1 MESSSKS
8 NDLNSSDLNIDYSSD
23 SDKLGNKKSTSS
35 QSINFDNSDNS
46 DKDVLSDNDS
56 SLIINLFESDITKS
70 EIKIN
75 NSDSLEITYD
85 EKLFNSTNEMSTN
98 TDEYEFQKSSV
109 SSGLNNSIVDNVVNV
124 DLMTSTTNDD
134 EILSSLIQSSE
145 SSFND
150 NIIIENSDSSKDL
163 IENSQNSIDIKEI
176 IDKDNKKSIG
186 INTDELIITL
196 KLPFDKDNIIN
207 ATQVNLSNNIS
218 NTDHEERKKLELEE
232 LKRNLIKK
240 NEMKMQKMFDILLEK
255 QSNEIENEIENLG
268 GPKKITKKKEVQEE
282 NLQDIDENIIN
293 EGKDKSDS
301 DPFNMDYNLNKKNNK
316 NNFYEDD
323 EEKKRKDFLN
333 KRKEEIKKLAN
344 DFKKQEI
351 KDSIESEDNIS
362 GSSLS
367 SKSNSEKIEKKDKD
381 ENFLKRKSE
390 RREKFLERRGLKKN
404 ILNKVF
410 DMIYIINLEKDRK
423 KVQPLL
429 KKFDS
434 HNVKYQVSDGVDAKA
449 SNYIKYFNRWLY
461 QKDNS
466 KYKLTKLLFDFEIY
480 KRKNPD
486 LEDKGITNKIRAW
499 NHWTKNGFK
508 EGRKLYEKTN
518 IQNVSQLGCVL
529 AHNRAILDAM
539 KNGYNNILILEDDIY
554 LDDKFFE
561 KVENIFNNI
570 PKWDI
575 LYFGASQKKWEGIN
589 LNNKNVYYNA
599 NNTLGT
605 FAYGLNKSLFRP
617 LTEYSMELIDS
628 IDKCLQIFHHFNSCF
643 VLYPNIIIT
652 NLENSKIHRSRDIQI
667 YSKIYKWD
675 LDNFDLEFYDYIEN
689 D

>member
-23 SDKLGNKKSTSS
+23 SDKLSNKQDTSS
-35 QSINFDNSDNS
+35 QSIHFDNSDRDS
-46 DKDVLSDNDS
+46 LSDNDS
-56 SLIINLFESDITKS
+56 SLIINLFKS
-70 EIKIN
+70 EISKSETNFN
-75 NSDSLEITYD
+75 NSDSLEITYE
-85 EKLFNSTNEMSTN
+85 EKLYNSKNEISTN
-98 TDEYEFQKSSV
+98 TDKYDFEKSST
-109 SSGLNNSIVDNVVNV
+109 SSELKNSIIDNIVNV
-124 DLMTSTTNDD
+124 DLITSTINDN
-134 EILSSLIQSSE
+134 EVLSSSIQSSE
-145 SSFND
+145 TSFND

-163 IENSQNSIDIKEI
+163 LDNSINSINIKEL
-176 IDKDNKKSIG
+176 IDENNKKSIG
-186 INTDELIITL
+186 TNTEELIVTL
-196 KLPFDKDNIIN
+196 KIPFDKGDIIN
-207 ATQVNLSNNIS
+207 ASQINLNNNIPKI
-218 NTDHEERKKLELEE
+218 DQEEKKQLELEE
-232 LKRNLIKK
+232 LKKNLIKK

-255 QSNEIENEIENLG
+255 QSNEIEDEIENLG
-268 GPKKITKKKEVQEE
+268 GPKKIKKKIEPLEE
-282 NLQDIDENIIN
+282 NLQNINDNIVN
-293 EGKDKSDS
+293 ETKDKSDS
-301 DPFNMDYNLNKKNNK
+301 DPFNMDYKLNKKNNK
-316 NNFYEDD
+316 SNFYEDD

-344 DFKKQEI
+344 DYKKQEI
-351 KDSIESEDNIS
+351 SDSIGSEDNIS

-367 SKSNSEKIEKKDKD
+367 SKSNSNSEKIEKKDKD

-429 KKFDS
+429 KKFDGY
-434 HNVKYQVSDGVDAKA
+434 NVKYQISDGVDAKT

-461 QKDNS
+461 QKDSS

-499 NHWTKNGFK
+499 NHWSKNGHK

-529 AHNRAILDAM
+529 AHNRAILDAI

-554 LDDKFFE
+554 LDDNFFE
-561 KVENIFNNI
+561 KIEEIFNNI

-575 LYFGASQKKWEGIN
+575 LYFGASQKKWDGIN
-589 LNNKNVYYNA
+589 LNSKDVYYNA

-667 YSKIYKWD
+667 YSKIYKWNI
-675 LDNFDLEFYDYIEN
+675 DNFDLEFYDYIEN
-689 D
+689 E

>member
-8 NDLNSSDLNIDYSSD
+8 NDINSSDLNIEYSSD
-23 SDKLGNKKSTSS
+23 SDKLSNKQDTSN
-35 QSINFDNSDNS
+35 QSIHFDNSDRDS
-46 DKDVLSDNDS
+46 LSDNDS
-56 SLIINLFESDITKS
+56 SLIINLFESEISKS
-70 EIKIN
+70 EPNFN
-75 NSDSLEITYD
+75 NSDSLEITYE
-85 EKLFNSTNEMSTN
+85 EKLYNSNNEMSTN
-98 TDEYEFQKSSV
+98 TDDFNFEKSSI
-109 SSGLNNSIVDNVVNV
+109 SSELKNSIVDNIVNV
-124 DLMTSTTNDD
+124 DLITSTINDN
-134 EILSSLIQSSE
+134 EVLSSSIQSSE
-145 SSFND
+145 TSFNE

-163 IENSQNSIDIKEI
+163 IDKSLNSIDIKEI
-176 IDKDNKKSIG
+176 IDENNKKSIG
-186 INTDELIITL
+186 TNTDELILTL
-196 KLPFDKDNIIN
+196 KIPFDKGNIIN
-207 ATQVNLSNNIS
+207 ASQINLNNNIPRI
-218 NTDHEERKKLELEE
+218 DQEEKKKLELEE
-232 LKRNLIKK
+232 LKKNLIKK

-255 QSNEIENEIENLG
+255 QNNEIEDEIENLG
-268 GPKKITKKKEVQEE
+268 GPKKIKKKTEVPEE
-282 NLQDIDENIIN
+282 NFKNMDDNIAN
-293 EGKDKSDS
+293 ETKDKSDS
-301 DPFNMDYNLNKKNNK
+301 DPFNMDYKLNKKNNK
-316 NNFYEDD
+316 SNFYEDD
-323 EEKKRKDFLN
+323 VDKKRKDFLN

-351 KDSIESEDNIS
+351 NDSIGSEDNIS

-367 SKSNSEKIEKKDKD
+367 SKSNSNSEKIEKDKEKD

-434 HNVKYQVSDGVDAKA
+434 HNVKYQISDGVDAKT

-461 QKDNS
+461 QKDNT

-499 NHWTKNGFK
+499 NHWSKNGHK

-529 AHNRAILDAM
+529 AHNRAILDAI
-539 KNGYNNILILEDDIY
+539 KNGYSNILILEDDIY
-554 LDDKFFE
+554 LDDNFFE
-561 KVENIFNNI
+561 KIEEIFNNI

-575 LYFGASQKKWEGIN
+575 LYFGASQKKWDGIN
-589 LNNKNVYYNA
+589 LDSKNVYYNA
-599 NNTLGT
+599 NSTLGT

-652 NLENSKIHRSRDIQI
+652 NIENSKIHRSRDIQI
-667 YSKIYKWD
+667 YSKIYKWNI
-675 LDNFDLEFYDYIEN
+675 DNFDLEFYDYIEN
-689 D
+689 E